1 MKKLLKYLTSA
12 SLLLLINGC
21 TSSTL
26 APVSDINAEGG
37 GSAHHQSQSKGS
49 YRGSF
54 YKVNKGDTLYFIAYV
69 TDKDVNDLIKYN
81 YLQPPYTIQPG
92 QKINLWSSTY
102 VPPSYGVTKYTAPVL
117 IDSETRPGVTELNTQ
132 VNADD
137 GDNVQAGMFGN
148 EPQSAIM
155 EENVNTPS
163 QMASERDLS
172 IESDVAT
179 TGGSNQISS
188 TGHNGGV
195 IAIAAPVSNSRS
207 EPKAVAESTASKGD
221 TAAKTANITNKN
233 IKNSVSSQS
242 PDSLA
247 NKHDVASK
255 VEASSVESSQ
265 TKGYRQNRSNDNVNA
280 KLDNSEITSWLWPTQ
295 GRLISKFSTGDQGN
309 KGIDIAGQRGQSVL
323 STAAGTVVY
332 SGDALRG
339 YGNLVI
345 VKHNDNYLSAYA
357 HNDQLLVKEGQT
369 VAAGQKIA
377 SMGSSGTNSVRLHF
391 EIRYQ
396 GKSVNPQRYLPAQ

>member
-1 MKKLLKYLTSA
+1 MKTLLKSLTSA

-26 APVSDINAEGG
+26 APVSDINANS
-37 GSAHHQSQSKGS
+37 SASANHQPPSRGS

-54 YKVNKGDTLYFIAYV
+54 YTVNKGDTLYFIAYV

-92 QKINLWSSTY
+92 QKINLWSNTY
-102 VPPSYGVTKYTAPVL
+102 VPPSYGVTKYPQPVL
-117 IDSETRPGVTELNTQ
+117 IGDATRPGITELNTQ
-132 VNADD
+132 VNDDD
-137 GDNVQAGMFGN
+137 GDKVQTGMFGS
-148 EPQSAIM
+148 EPQSAIV
-155 EENVNTPS
+155 EENVTAPS
-163 QMASERDLS
+163 PMLSERDVS
-172 IESDVAT
+172 TESDLATARSVARGDT
-179 TGGSNQISS
+179 SGGGAIVMATSAMSAKS
-188 TGHNGGV
+188 DPKGGGES
-195 IAIAAPVSNSRS
+195 PVSSRS
-207 EPKAVAESTASKGD
+207 DAV
-221 TAAKTANITNKN
+221 KTANVTNKN
-233 IKNSVSSQS
+233 IKNSDSSQS
-242 PDSLA
+242 ADSLT

-265 TKGYRQNRSNDNVNA
+265 TKGYRQNTSKNNVNS
-280 KLDNSEITSWLWPTQ
+280 KLENSEITSWLWPTQ

-309 KGIDIAGQRGQSVL
+309 KGIDIAGQRGQSVI
-323 STAAGTVVY
+323 STAAGIVVY

-369 VAAGQKIA
+369 VSAGQKIA